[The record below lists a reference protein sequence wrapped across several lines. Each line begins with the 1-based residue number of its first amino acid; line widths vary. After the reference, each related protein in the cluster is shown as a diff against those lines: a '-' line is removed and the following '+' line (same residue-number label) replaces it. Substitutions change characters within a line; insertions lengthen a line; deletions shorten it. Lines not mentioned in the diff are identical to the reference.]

1 MRAAPSLGTTWQP
14 NLAFR
19 VIATERFANQLRN
32 APGELAG
39 YVSAV
44 TAVLRVDPTVA
55 SAAFDVV
62 RSGEEYTAISA
73 RGRGYLIYWVPAGHD
88 HVLLEWLVW
97 AG

>member
-1 MRAAPSLGTTWQP
+1 
-14 NLAFR
+14 LAFE
-19 VIATERFANQLRN
+19 VIATDRFATQLRN

-44 TAVLRVDPTVA
+44 IAVLGIDPTVA

-62 RSGEEYTAISA
+62 RSDDEYTAIFA
-73 RGRGYLIYWVPAGHD
+73 HGRGFLIYWVPAGHD
-88 HVLLEWLVW
+88 LVLLEWLVW

>member
-1 MRAAPSLGTTWQP
+1 M
-14 NLAFR
+14 AFE
-19 VIATERFANQLRN
+19 VIATERFATQLRN

-44 TAVLRVDPTVA
+44 IAILRVDPMVA

-62 RSGEEYTAISA
+62 RSDDEYTAIFA
-73 RGRGYLIYWVPAGHD
+73 HGRGFLIYWVPAGRD
-88 HVLLEWLVW
+88 LVLLERLVW

>member
-1 MRAAPSLGTTWQP
+1 MAAPSPGTIWQP
-14 NLAFR
+14 NLAFE

-44 TAVLRVDPTVA
+44 TAVLRIDPTVA

-62 RSGEEYTAISA
+62 RSDEEYTAIFA
-73 RGRGYLIYWVPAGHD
+73 HGRGFLIYWVPDGHD
-88 HVLLEWLVW
+88 LVLLEWLVW

>member
-1 MRAAPSLGTTWQP
+1 
-14 NLAFR
+14 LAFE
-19 VIATERFANQLRN
+19 VIATDRFAKQLRN

-62 RSGEEYTAISA
+62 RSDEEYTALFA
-73 RGRGYLIYWVPAGHD
+73 HGRGFLIYWVPASHD
-88 HVLLEWLVW
+88 LVLLEWLVW